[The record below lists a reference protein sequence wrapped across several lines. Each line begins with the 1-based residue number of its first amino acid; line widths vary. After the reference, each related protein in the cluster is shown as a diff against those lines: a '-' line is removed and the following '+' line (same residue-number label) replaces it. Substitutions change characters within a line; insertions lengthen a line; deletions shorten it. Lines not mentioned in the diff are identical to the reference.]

1 MAGKRWALLIAWVA
15 CQATAGAATI
25 TFATDPFAGSTAL
38 TTPGRQVVGGEL
50 FTTFDPAT
58 DVFAFDLDVFGV
70 APPLVIANDVI
81 GGIPATGPNLIVLQT
96 FDDDAS
102 AATPFGAGN
111 AANLIAAQ
119 ITSPGAGFFIYFNSG
134 LDLPRLVFST
144 DLSDSTADLRIL
156 ARLTNL
162 TGQPGRDA
170 LATLTE
176 PNFAVATPRTLPEA
190 PAWLLL
196 MAGGLGLVAARARP
210 RRALSGAR
218 ASGAGS
224 HAVG

>member
-1 MAGKRWALLIAWVA
+1 MVGKRWALLIACVA

-25 TFATDPFAGSTAL
+25 TFATDPFAGSSAL

-50 FTTFDPAT
+50 FTSFDPTT

-119 ITSPGAGFFIYFNSG
+119 ITTPGPASS
-134 LDLPRLVFST
+134 ST
-144 DLSDSTADLRIL
+144 STAASIFRVSCS
-156 ARLTNL
+156 RRTS
-162 TGQPGRDA
+162 
-170 LATLTE
+170 AT
-176 PNFAVATPRTLPEA
+176 
-190 PAWLLL
+190 
-196 MAGGLGLVAARARP
+196 ARP
-210 RRALSGAR
+210 TC
-218 ASGAGS
+218 ASWRD
-224 HAVG
+224 